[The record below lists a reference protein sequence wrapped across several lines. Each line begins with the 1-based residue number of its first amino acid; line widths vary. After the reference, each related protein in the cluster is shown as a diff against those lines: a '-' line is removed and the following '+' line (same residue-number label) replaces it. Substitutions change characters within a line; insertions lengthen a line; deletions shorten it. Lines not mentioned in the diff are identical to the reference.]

1 MRRLVVDLEPRVG
14 QRQSVDRLSGAG
26 HRLRAGANQR
36 GEIGAFKARPSAGK
50 RDRRGALVTGD
61 RDRQRAVGRDSQA
74 KVEAIQFETP
84 DLHAPEEE
92 GGYVEPDLA
101 GRGRHDG
108 APVGVANRQTAE
120 AEAHAPGIVHEI
132 GRAEI
137 DRVAVADALL
147 QARGDPGH
155 AAIEDRSARS
165 QGARRTRQRQ
175 EAPGPP
181 RLRPRALRRGGAER
195 PGERAHA
202 GGKARTGGAVAHAPH
217 R

>member
-50 RDRRGALVTGD
+50 RDRRGALVAGD
-61 RDRQRAVGRDSQA
+61 RDRQGAVGRDSQA

-92 GGYVEPDLA
+92 GGHVEPDLA

-108 APVGVANRQTAE
+108 APGGVANRQTAE
-120 AEAHAPGIVHEI
+120 AEAHAQRIVHEI

-147 QARGDPGH
+147 QARGDLVVQRLKIDRPVRKARGERDNGKKRQDRRGFGH
-155 AAIEDRSARS
+155 ARCDVAEPS
-165 QGARRTRQRQ
+165 
-175 EAPGPP
+175 APGAP
-181 RLRPRALRRGGAER
+181 
-195 PGERAHA
+195 HA
-202 GGKARTGGAVAHAPH
+202 GGKARTGGAVAHAAH